1 MDIRQEENILHFH
14 CEQAFYGFF
23 SPHRSIGH
31 IDRVEDSNV
40 FLYSLLAA
48 CVKTTSVARVKIFKM
63 ALIPHQ
69 QTADFSSVF
78 RWL

>member
-1 MDIRQEENILHFH
+1 MDIRPEGNILPFR

-48 CVKTTSVARVKIFKM
+48 MCEDNVGR
-63 ALIPHQ
+63 
-69 QTADFSSVF
+69 SSKNI
-78 RWL
+78 